1 MAFISGLS
9 LDDENC
15 NDVNMAM
22 LVEFLVGEL
31 DVKISSRIS
40 RLIIAGNSL
49 APVLF
54 LPPEDEETD
63 NVKSVSRPGFSRPF
77 QLDDLKRLPQWKNQE
92 VINFSIEPT
101 LQLGAFMLDVARAM
115 PIHLIPGPTDPS
127 GAILPQ
133 QRVPRGMFG
142 KVHEYSTFACETN
155 PAYLRFAIGEEPES
169 ETETEVDTETEAD
182 LGRTRWKAPRTPPS
196 LSRTFLVNSG
206 QPLDDMY
213 KYVLSPPTTR
223 IQMAENCL
231 KWRHMAPTAPDTL
244 WCHPY
249 FDLEPFIL
257 PVTPDFYV
265 VGNQPE
271 FSTELVEEEDD
282 LEGKR
287 RCRVVL
293 VPEFSKTGSLVLV
306 NLRTLEA
313 TCVRIGSKGFA
324 VKDKKA
330 QVLAEQRR
338 REKEQEAK
346 DQTEPREPPRK
357 STQMPEALLDD
368 EID

>member
-1 MAFISGLS
+1 MLDLS
-9 LDDENC
+9 
-15 NDVNMAM
+15 
-22 LVEFLVGEL
+22 
-31 DVKISSRIS
+31 
-40 RLIIAGNSL
+40 
-49 APVLF
+49 
-54 LPPEDEETD
+54 T
-63 NVKSVSRPGFSRPF
+63 
-77 QLDDLKRLPQWKNQE
+77 
-92 VINFSIEPT
+92 EPT
-101 LQLGAFMLDVARAM
+101 LQLGAFLLDVARTM
-115 PIHLIPGPTDPS
+115 PVHLIPGPTDPS

-142 KVHEYSTFACETN
+142 RVHEYSTFVCETN
-155 PAYLRFAIGEEPES
+155 PVYLRIGTGEGTES

-182 LGRTRWKAPRTPPS
+182 VDRIRRKAPRPPPS
-196 LSRTFLVNSG
+196 FSRTFLVNSG

-223 IQMAENCL
+223 VQMAENSL
-231 KWRHMAPTAPDTL
+231 RWRHMAPTAPDTL

-271 FSTELVEEEDD
+271 FSTELVEDDDEFED
-282 LEGKR
+282 KR
-287 RCRVVL
+287 RCRIVL

-313 TCVRIGSKGFA
+313 TCMRIGTKGFA

-330 QVLAEQRR
+330 QELAEQRR
-338 REKEQEAK
+338 REREQEVK

-368 EID
+368 EMVD

>member
-1 MAFISGLS
+1 
-9 LDDENC
+9 
-15 NDVNMAM
+15 
-22 LVEFLVGEL
+22 
-31 DVKISSRIS
+31 
-40 RLIIAGNSL
+40 
-49 APVLF
+49 
-54 LPPEDEETD
+54 
-63 NVKSVSRPGFSRPF
+63 
-77 QLDDLKRLPQWKNQE
+77 
-92 VINFSIEPT
+92 VINFSTEPT
-101 LQLGAFMLDVARAM
+101 LQLGAFMLDVAKTM

-142 KVHEYSTFACETN
+142 KVHEYSTFVCETN
-155 PAYLRFAIGEEPES
+155 PAYLRFATGEEPES

-182 LGRTRWKAPRTPPS
+182 MGRTRLKAPLPPPS

-223 IQMAENCL
+223 IQMAENSL

-271 FSTELVEEEDD
+271 FSTELVEEDD
-282 LEGKR
+282 EFEGKR

-313 TCVRIGSKGFA
+313 TCMRIGTKGFA
-324 VKDKKA
+324 VKDKRA
-330 QVLAEQRR
+330 QELAEQRR
-338 REKEQEAK
+338 REKEQEVK

-357 STQMPEALLDD
+357 LTQMPEALLDD